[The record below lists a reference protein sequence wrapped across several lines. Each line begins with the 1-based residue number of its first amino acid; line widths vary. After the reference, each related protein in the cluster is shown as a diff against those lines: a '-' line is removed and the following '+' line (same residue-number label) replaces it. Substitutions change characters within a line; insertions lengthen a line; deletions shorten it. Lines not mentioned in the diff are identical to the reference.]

1 MWAAGCCDGFGVR
14 LGQAACHQSPEEVPH
29 DDSSHVAVGF
39 LQGHKAPESQ
49 RLSDVSRHFRVCY
62 LACHR
67 DERLGGVL
75 IVEHESQGFCCG
87 PDGPGAAP
95 FRARRKLV
103 SSWLAGRSGSGCGIR
118 VG

>member
-1 MWAAGCCDGFGVR
+1 MWAAGCCDGFGVG

-29 DDSSHVAVGF
+29 DDSFHGAVGF

-49 RLSDVSRHFRVCY
+49 RFSDVSRHATAMVCSSSSTSRKVS
-62 LACHR
+62 AVR
-67 DERLGGVL
+67 
-75 IVEHESQGFCCG
+75 

-103 SSWLAGRSGSGCGIR
+103 SSWLAGRSGSGWGMR